1 MGPITLTIL
10 ILLAAAVLSTALSR
24 NEGTGWGSLAL
35 LCSFIGARISTHF
48 DDPYILAPF
57 LIASFF
63 LSIKWGNWIGYTIGL
78 IYALRMVW
86 IAATGVTGVNNE
98 IFWIINNEVFVL
110 IQALLGIYGGFRHG
124 GIRNSLHA
132 FYHSGGLSHA
142 RSLIHKRGDKGDNK

>member
-24 NEGTGWGSLAL
+24 NDGTGWGSLAL

-63 LSIKWGNWIGYTIGL
+63 LSIKWKYWIGYTLGL

-86 IAATGVTGVNNE
+86 IAATGVTGVNHE

-110 IQALLGIYGGFRHG
+110 IQALLGIYGGTRQG
-124 GIRNSLHA
+124 GIRNSLYA
-132 FYHSGGLSHA
+132 LYNFGSLSHVRGINQD
-142 RSLIHKRGDKGDNK
+142 RSDKGDNK